1 MLEEGF
7 ISEFYGTVFPQINAP
22 PRMNAPSN
30 KRPLKISDF
39 KINAPPGNAPS
50 QKSEKIT
57 VYSSLTQDQILINF
71 YNTGITAYT
80 SRKIKT
86 KLRFFNSSGKSVTAA
101 DSVHFELV
109 T

>member
-1 MLEEGF
+1 MKG
-7 ISEFYGTVFPQINAP
+7 
-22 PRMNAPSN
+22 
-30 KRPLKISDF
+30 
-39 KINAPPGNAPS
+39 PS

-86 KLRFFNSSGKSVTAA
+86 KLTILQMMDLKIKGFIVSSQKSPVML
-101 DSVHFELV
+101 DVSN
-109 T
+109 

>member
-1 MLEEGF
+1 MDFYRQKDIVF
-7 ISEFYGTVFPQINAP
+7 IPVQFTVVPRINAP
-22 PRMNAPSN
+22 PR
-30 KRPLKISDF
+30 
-39 KINAPPGNAPS
+39 INASLRINAPS

-57 VYSSLTQDQILINF
+57 VYSSLTQNQILINF

-86 KLRFFNSSGKSVTAA
+86 KLMFFNSSGKSVTAA
-101 DSVHFELV
+101 DPVHFELV

>member
-1 MLEEGF
+1 M
-7 ISEFYGTVFPQINAP
+7 
-22 PRMNAPSN
+22 
-30 KRPLKISDF
+30 
-39 KINAPPGNAPS
+39 NAPS

-57 VYSSLTQDQILINF
+57 VYSSLTQDQILINI

-80 SRKIKT
+80 SRRIKT
-86 KLRFFNSSGKSVTAA
+86 KLMFFNSSGKSVTAA

>member
-1 MLEEGF
+1 M
-7 ISEFYGTVFPQINAP
+7 
-22 PRMNAPSN
+22 
-30 KRPLKISDF
+30 
-39 KINAPPGNAPS
+39 NAPS

-86 KLRFFNSSGKSVTAA
+86 KLTILQMMDLKMKGFIVSRQKSPVML
-101 DSVHFELV
+101 DVSN
-109 T
+109 